1 MGGHINFCSSIEMLK
16 VNRKKKKDMEKRDFF
31 DFEVREER
39 EKEKE
44 ERGGRKRRKREGEN
58 EKEKGEIVLESRPGF
73 RCCCRNE
80 AKIFGTTNSRKK

>member
-1 MGGHINFCSSIEMLK
+1 M
-16 VNRKKKKDMEKRDFF
+16 
-31 DFEVREER
+31 REERER

-44 ERGGRKRRKREGEN
+44 EREGGERGEREGGEN

-73 RCCCRNE
+73 GCCCRNE